1 MDIDHPEPRDREDLR
16 LEDVTVGHDDAD
28 VGLGVLECAMEYV
41 THRAIGLDD
50 IQCCRERNG
59 LHRGWDE
66 RGPGATLRAIGLG
79 DDEDDLEPRVEE
91 GLERGDRELR
101 GAEEGDPHHSPAG
114 AGSVG
119 CSWT

>member
-1 MDIDHPEPRDREDLR
+1 MTMPSEAIAQLFAEKPP
-16 LEDVTVGHDDAD
+16 
-28 VGLGVLECAMEYV
+28 VLVEVRFPKMGTSSDWFLC
-41 THRAIGLDD
+41 
-50 IQCCRERNG
+50 
-59 LHRGWDE
+59 
-66 RGPGATLRAIGLG
+66 